1 MSRRASALE
10 GLNDDQAP
18 AAARARMRERLGFS
32 LARGAGIAGLDM
44 GCLDVEQ
51 LTRLRDVVGASGVCE
66 EAVVADAMEAA
77 GQDVDEEAAD
87 ELVDGE
93 RHHLSP
99 FAPLG
104 PVVLPPEGHAVVVER
119 DEPAVGD
126 GDTVRIARQISQ
138 HGFWTAEWSLRID
151 DPLGFA

>member
-1 MSRRASALE
+1 M
-10 GLNDDQAP
+10 
-18 AAARARMRERLGFS
+18 
-32 LARGAGIAGLDM
+32 
-44 GCLDVEQ
+44 
-51 LTRLRDVVGASGVCE
+51 
-66 EAVVADAMEAA
+66 
-77 GQDVDEEAAD
+77 DEEAAD